1 MRRAALLMLACGLMA
16 SGPGAADTPRLKAE
30 QLAFGERAMRD
41 IALCM
46 AKHHREAAIKLL
58 DTDPASETAVRSMLT
73 MASQDCGNTMPVAF
87 KVDGDVLRGAVAE
100 QLYLRSFPTPPAD
113 LHAAPVGPV
122 TAPGDPR
129 RARYD
134 VGACVAARAPLA
146 VDAMLRAGRRTPEER
161 AAGTALA
168 PALNA
173 CARTHVDFTGGQLH
187 GALAEALF
195 KLRSGGGRGTS

>member
-1 MRRAALLMLACGLMA
+1 MKSAALLFLACGLMA
-16 SGPGAADTPRLKAE
+16 GGPALADTARLKVE

-58 DTDPASETAVRSMLT
+58 DTDPASEAAARSMLT
-73 MASQDCGNTMPVAF
+73 MGNQDCGNTMPVAF

-100 QLYLRSFPTPPAD
+100 QLYLRTFPTPPAD
-113 LHAAPVGPV
+113 THFAPVGAA
-122 TAPGDPR
+122 TPGADPR

-134 VGACVAARAPLA
+134 VASCTAARAPA
-146 VDAMLRAGRRTPEER
+146 AADAMLRAGRRTPQER
-161 AAGTALA
+161 AAGAALA

-173 CARTHVDFTGGQLH
+173 CARGHVDFTGGQLH
-187 GALAEALF
+187 GALAEAMF
-195 KLRSGGGRGTS
+195 KMRTAGARGSN